1 MFGVRYEDRFSEMWS
16 DEETQQ
22 YHYSVTDRATWTLV
36 FTQSG
41 PGEHKYLDH
50 DGWPPVMTDREQR
63 KTVATALLLQ
73 Y

>member
-50 DGWPPVMTDREQR
+50 DEWLPDRNSS
-63 KTVATALLLQ
+63 KTQLKLHSTTGS
-73 Y
+73 